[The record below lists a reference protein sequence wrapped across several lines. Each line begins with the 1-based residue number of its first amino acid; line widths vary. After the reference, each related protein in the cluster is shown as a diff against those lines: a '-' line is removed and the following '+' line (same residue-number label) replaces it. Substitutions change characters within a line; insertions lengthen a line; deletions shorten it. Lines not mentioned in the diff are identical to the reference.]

1 MGWDILVF
9 CFVLLLAVEPTTESL
24 GEDVV
29 GQSGDVIIAL
39 LDDDKR
45 EDGDV
50 GTNDAPTA
58 RVYG

>member
-9 CFVLLLAVEPTTESL
+9 CFLLLLAVEPTTESL
-24 GEDVV
+24 GEDIV
-29 GQSGDVIIAL
+29 AL

-50 GTNDAPTA
+50 GTDDAPTA